1 MRLDRDEINAIRQ
14 AAVETFHGDAEVRLF
29 GSRTDDNARGGDID
43 LHIQTSTEQADFSH
57 EIDFH
62 RRLETYLDEQRI
74 DIILRD
80 RNAPRAGIDEVAIS
94 TGILL

>member
-1 MRLDRDEINAIRQ
+1 MRLTREQIAAIHQ
-14 AAVETFHGDAEVRLF
+14 AAVETFHGDAQVRLF
-29 GSRTDDNARGGDID
+29 GSRTNDNARGGDID
-43 LHIQTSTEQADFSH
+43 LHIQTNAEHADFKH

-62 RRLETYLDEQRI
+62 RRLENYLGEQRI

-80 RNAPRAGIDEVAIS
+80 RNAPLSGIDQIALE